1 MSLLGSALTSTLAR
15 PVLSELI
22 ATVATGMRAIVSSA
36 HFSESQAGAAPQG
49 RKRRGRRSGSEQ
61 STASGAEEPPT
72 AANSETAVWI
82 ASTKLLRRIVES
94 CGVELKEAERLEV
107 DRAVV
112 GWLMQHGAG
121 SEGLGYVPAMAS
133 VALRRELYATMA
145 ASLACPVGGHFWDK
159 ESGGTARDRPGG
171 GGQEAASSG
180 RVLPHLQPI
189 ARQLFQAGCKDASPS
204 VRSVCS
210 EGLRLCMNLAQPR
223 ARPLHFPLAGAQ
235 VSEPVVAAASP
246 PPPSG
251 PEPVAQLSAA
261 PTARVPHA
269 GSARDAELTHTT
281 ALAASAAQEPPASL
295 AQQTQREA
303 GIAQPTAESAPKP
316 AVPAPAAGN
325 ELAGTMPSGQPR
337 LDDRPKKRARE
348 QGTFEPAAK
357 ATSRGPVGPGAA
369 PAPAADASGDGGRG
383 VGTGEDGEDG
393 EDEDNDD
400 AADVSIVDLPPDSG
414 DDSESD

>member
-61 STASGAEEPPT
+61 STASGAEPPT

-246 PPPSG
+246 SPRSG

-269 GSARDAELTHTT
+269 GPARDAELTHTM

-295 AQQTQREA
+295 AQQTQRAA
-303 GIAQPTAESAPKP
+303 GIAHPTAESAPKP

-325 ELAGTMPSGQPR
+325 ELAGTMSSEQPR
-337 LDDRPKKRARE
+337 PDDRPKKRARE

-357 ATSRGPVGPGAA
+357 ATSRGPVAPGAA
-369 PAPAADASGDGGRG
+369 PAPAADATGDDGGGGRG
-383 VGTGEDGEDG
+383 VDTGEDGED
-393 EDEDNDD
+393 DEDD
-400 AADVSIVDLPPDSG
+400 AADVAIVDLPPDSG